1 MKGTHPTREENR
13 EMTQSTKNKFGT
25 SIVEHTQLK
34 HGTYSVEEKAMAQE
48 AKPVNS
54 LGSNSWNLQ
63 LCVSQAPPLKHCI
76 KLRGGGNV
84 P

>member
-1 MKGTHPTREENR
+1 MKETHPTREENR
-13 EMTQSTKNKFGT
+13 EMTQITKNKFRT

-34 HGTYSVEEKAMAQE
+34 QGPYFVEEKAKAQE
-48 AKPVNS
+48 AKPVSS

-76 KLRGGGNV
+76 KLGGGNV